1 MYLISINKKGTA
13 VLHPDAAKL
22 EPTLSKL
29 SEDELLLVVLAY
41 DYYSPYRQLS
51 ETERTRRAQAQVFR
65 NSKKDL
71 FKTPKIKEAVSAYMS
86 LQYDERRE
94 QIKTY
99 LTKISTINEA
109 IRISDS
115 PASITNY
122 VKINKDLRNA
132 VNIIEEEMM
141 MEEEKESL
149 TIQGKGKLSL
159 LERWMRNKEKYKE
172 ITTKRQEKE
181 KEKEKLQQE

>member
-1 MYLISINKKGTA
+1 MYLISINKKGTV

-29 SEDELLLVVLAY
+29 TEDELLLIVLAY
-41 DYYSPYRQLS
+41 DYYSPYRQLN
-51 ETERTRRAQAQVFR
+51 EVERMRRAQAQVFR
-65 NSKKDL
+65 NTKKDM
-71 FKTPKIKEAVSAYMS
+71 FKSPKIKEAVSIYMG

-109 IRISDS
+109 IRDSDS
-115 PASITNY
+115 PVTITNY

-132 VNIIEEEMM
+132 VNAIEEEMM
-141 MEEEKESL
+141 MEEEKDSL

-172 ITTKRQEKE
+172 IITKRNEKE
-181 KEKEKLQQE
+181 KKKEKLQQE